1 MDSKNSCEDFPT
13 EMKRPVRELHE
24 SLADLRRVL
33 NEFNSNYNNIKSEAL
48 TPLLKA
54 KLELT
59 NSYAINS
66 LFWIYLTTKGINPY
80 EHRIKGEIIRLKGYM
95 ERVQQIEDK
104 HKQTKLDTNAANRF
118 IRSALWEPNDD
129 TINDNKSSQTS
140 VDETKRCVDSKH
152 NPSTSFTTSSNRKPP
167 KKKKKFN

>member
-1 MDSKNSCEDFPT
+1 
-13 EMKRPVRELHE
+13 MKRPVRELHE
-24 SLADLRRVL
+24 SLADLRQAL
-33 NEFNSNYNNIKSEAL
+33 NEFNNNYNNIKSKAL
-48 TPLLKA
+48 SPLLKA

-104 HKQTKLDTNAANRF
+104 HKQIKLDTNAANRF

-129 TINDNKSSQTS
+129 NIDDKKLSQTS
-140 VDETKRCVDSKH
+140 IDESKDCIDSKP
-152 NPSTSFTTSSNRKPP
+152 NASTSFSTSSNRKPP